1 MKPSAKPSPDAKK
14 AAATTGPVAVP
25 RLQERYRQAIV
36 PLLIKQFSYRN
47 PMQAPHLK
55 KIVLNMGVGEAAHDA
70 KALEEAL
77 QTLTLITGQ
86 HPAITRSKKDISNFK
101 IRVGN
106 AVGCK
111 VTLRGARM
119 YEFLDRLITAALP
132 RVRDFR
138 GISPTGFDQ
147 GGNFSMGLK
156 EHTIFPELDLDK
168 VKITLGMDITMVT
181 SARGRD
187 EAYELLKQFGMPFAE
202 SKV

>member
-1 MKPSAKPSPDAKK
+1 MKPSADAKK
-14 AAATTGPVAVP
+14 TAPTAAPVAVP

-36 PLLIKQFSYRN
+36 PSLIKRFGYRN
-47 PMQAPHLK
+47 PMQAPRLQ

-86 HPAITRSKKDISNFK
+86 RPAITRAKKDISNFK
-101 IRVGN
+101 IRSGN

-156 EHTIFPELDLDK
+156 EHTIFPELELDK
-168 VKITLGMDITMVT
+168 VKMTLGMDITMVT
-181 SARGRD
+181 SARRRD
-187 EAYELLKQFGMPFAE
+187 EALELLKQFGMPFAE

>member
-1 MKPSAKPSPDAKK
+1 MKPSADVKHT
-14 AAATTGPVAVP
+14 AAAASPVAVP

-36 PLLIKQFSYRN
+36 PSLIKQFGYRN
-47 PMQAPHLK
+47 PMQAPRLT

-77 QTLTLITGQ
+77 QSLTLISGQ
-86 HPAITRSKKDISNFK
+86 RPAITRAKKDISNFK
-101 IRVGN
+101 IRAGN

-119 YEFLDRLITAALP
+119 YEFLDRLVTAALP

-138 GISPTGFDQ
+138 GVSPAGFDG
-147 GGNFSMGLK
+147 GGNYTMGLK

-168 VKITLGMDITMVT
+168 IKLSLGMDITFVT
-181 SARGRD
+181 TAGRRD
-187 EAYELLKQFGMPFAE
+187 EALELLKQFGMPFAE
-202 SKV
+202 EK